1 MQFLLTEIGIK
12 LGYDIFVAINDRTI
26 PLDWKNLEFTTI
38 PELPPLNLPKEVLT
52 LIRQVILKSSKLL
65 AIYYFISS
73 LKKIFGF

>member
-26 PLDWKNLEFTTI
+26 LLDWKNLEFTTI